1 MNHAPRPPHPPPPA
15 PGDVAPGHALNWLAE
30 GWRLFIKA
38 PAIWVI
44 QALLFF
50 VIIAAL
56 GMLPF
61 LGWAAAPVA
70 LPVLVAG
77 MLSGAQALD
86 RGEPLRIDALFDGV
100 RRHAGN
106 LLLVGAFHLLGLML
120 AALIAAAIGGSAA
133 LTGLAVGAL
142 AGMGMAAGGMMLG
155 VVAFTVLWAL
165 LMMAMWFAPALVMLH
180 EVAPLDAMKLSVRAC
195 FHNLLAFIVLAAL
208 LYVLGWVAMIPFG
221 LGILV
226 LIPVIA
232 GALYAAWKET
242 FSALLALPPPA
253 TATDTDTV
261 PGSPN
266 PPDSPDD
273 PPARRSPNEPPRN

>member
-1 MNHAPRPPHPPPPA
+1 MNPAPRPPHPPPPA
-15 PGDVAPGHALNWLAE
+15 PGDVAPSHALNWLAE

-38 PAIWVI
+38 PGQWVI
-44 QALLFF
+44 QALIFF

-86 RGEPLRIDALFDGV
+86 RGEPLRIDALFDGI

-106 LLLVGAFHLLGLML
+106 LLLVGLFHLLGLLL
-120 AALIAAAIGGSAA
+120 AALVAAAIGGSAA

-242 FSALLALPPPA
+242 FSALLALPPPK
-253 TATDTDTV
+253 DSD
-261 PGSPN
+261 GSTPTEA
-266 PPDSPDD
+266 PAPDE
-273 PPARRSPNEPPRN
+273 PPAPPSPNEPPRN